1 MLFLEAEWKAR
12 DGNLICTPF
21 FIQASEKLPTHLDWA
36 LPWQQGGFFCLT
48 GFGLVA
54 FWFVGFFFLLYR
66 LHPDHF
72 GICGNHKVVDAR
84 GRIASSEVGE
94 WSDTFK

>member
-1 MLFLEAEWKAR
+1 MEGKRWKF
-12 DGNLICTPF
+12 NLYS
-21 FIQASEKLPTHLDWA
+21 FIHTGKREIANTSGLGFA
-36 LPWQQGGFFCLT
+36 LATRGFFCLT

-66 LHPDHF
+66 LHPDDF